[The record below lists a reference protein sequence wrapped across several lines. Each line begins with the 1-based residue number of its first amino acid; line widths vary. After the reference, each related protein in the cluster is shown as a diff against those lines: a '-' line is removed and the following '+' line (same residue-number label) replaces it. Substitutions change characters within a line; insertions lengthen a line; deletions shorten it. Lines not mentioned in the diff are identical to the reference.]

1 MSINANG
8 LSIIADRER
17 RVGCLL
23 KTLTREQQPELKNK
37 QKVRGS
43 TLLQTEDLLLA
54 RLCHICMYINRH
66 VDFLCWFNF
75 IFVCWSYCFC
85 QFRSE
90 IAIYVAYCQCY
101 SGWMLRHLRVVC
113 AMKVCIAILGLTR
126 YNEAKTYFSTL
137 LLNDENENIYF
148 YHLPLFVVFSFALY
162 RALALSLHTFIDIL
176 HRPLHHNV
184 PVQHFM

>member
-66 VDFLCWFNF
+66 VDF
-75 IFVCWSYCFC
+75 FVLVQLYFC
-85 QFRSE
+85 
-90 IAIYVAYCQCY
+90 
-101 SGWMLRHLRVVC
+101 
-113 AMKVCIAILGLTR
+113 
-126 YNEAKTYFSTL
+126 L
-137 LLNDENENIYF
+137 LEL
-148 YHLPLFVVFSFALY
+148 LF
-162 RALALSLHTFIDIL
+162 LSIS
-176 HRPLHHNV
+176 
-184 PVQHFM
+184 